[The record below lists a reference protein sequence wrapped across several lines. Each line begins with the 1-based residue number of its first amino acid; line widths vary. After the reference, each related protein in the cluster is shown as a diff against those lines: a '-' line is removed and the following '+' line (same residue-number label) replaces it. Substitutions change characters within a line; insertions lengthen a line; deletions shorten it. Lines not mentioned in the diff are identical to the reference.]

1 MTEKKPKPKTSVIS
15 FRIDDD
21 ALTEL
26 MMKTTDSRGEQI
38 ISPSAFARAALESAQ
53 VHVVDQELE
62 AFRVYVAAKLGNNIN
77 QIARRLNTD
86 AKAGVIDTA
95 TYRDVANQLVSI
107 SDELHALLQPI
118 YDDEK
123 PKGEAE

>member
-1 MTEKKPKPKTSVIS
+1 MPEKKTKSSVIS

-86 AKAGVIDTA
+86 AKSGVINTDT
-95 TYRDVANQLVSI
+95 YCDVAAQLASI
-107 SDELHALLQPI
+107 SDELHALLQPV

-123 PKGEAE
+123 PEPETE

>member
-1 MTEKKPKPKTSVIS
+1 MPEKKPRQHVIS

-21 ALTEL
+21 ALAEL
-26 MMKTTDSRGEQI
+26 TLKVTDSRGKQI
-38 ISPSAFARAALESAQ
+38 ISPSAFARAALESSQ

-86 AKAGVIDTA
+86 AKKGVIDTT
-95 TYRDVANQLVSI
+95 TYRDVSAQLASL
-107 SDELHALLQPI
+107 SDELQALLQPI
-118 YDDEK
+118 YDADRPARE
-123 PKGEAE
+123 GD

>member
-1 MTEKKPKPKTSVIS
+1 MTEKKAKSSVIS

-21 ALTEL
+21 ALAEL
-26 MMKTTDSRGEQI
+26 IMKTTDSRGEQI

-62 AFRVYVAAKLGNNIN
+62 AFRVYVAAQIGNNIN

-86 AKAGVIDTA
+86 AKAGVIDTV
-95 TYRDVANQLVSI
+95 TYRDVANELASI
-107 SDELHALLQPI
+107 SNELHALLQPI
-118 YDDEK
+118 YDHEK
-123 PKGEAE
+123 PKEEVE

>member
-1 MTEKKPKPKTSVIS
+1 MPEKKTKSSVIS

-86 AKAGVIDTA
+86 AKSGVINTD
-95 TYRDVANQLVSI
+95 TYRDVAAQLASI
-107 SDELHALLQPI
+107 SDELHALLQPV

-123 PKGEAE
+123 PEPETE

>member
-1 MTEKKPKPKTSVIS
+1 MPDKKPRQHVIS

-21 ALTEL
+21 ALAEL
-26 MMKTTDSRGEQI
+26 MLKVTDSRGQQI
-38 ISPSAFARAALESAQ
+38 ISPSAFARAALESSQ

-86 AKAGVIDTA
+86 AKGGVIDTT
-95 TYRDVANQLVSI
+95 TYSDVAAQLASI
-107 SDELHALLQPI
+107 SDELQALLQPV
-118 YDDEK
+118 YNNEK
-123 PKGEAE
+123 PTEKGE